1 MGAFGVVNTCFQSLG
16 PLLMGIFVGH
26 GTLGSLK
33 IVSELGILAFSFFL
47 FFSLF
52 SFLFFFFFW
61 LVGRIRELDIRV
73 VAFTKLLPV
82 LHQPEAGF
90 STSFLSPLSHLPQS
104 VLVS

>member
-52 SFLFFFFFW
+52 FFFFFFFGW
-61 LVGRIRELDIRV
+61 LVGLENWILG
-73 VAFTKLLPV
+73 LL
-82 LHQPEAGF
+82 L
-90 STSFLSPLSHLPQS
+90 SRSSFLYYISLRQASQPAFFPPSPIFHNLS
-104 VLVS
+104 